1 MLWTRDKGDCPS
13 PSKKKTN
20 GFSPSRLKMLR
31 AETVKL
37 LPSRIGSPRGAA
49 GPSPLPYTS
58 NPAQLIWSDLK
69 LFFRVSYLLPAI
81 FFPWGKRRGDEIYPD
96 LGNGIQLSWQITL
109 IVYQVLFILSLPFC
123 LILPLAWFLIYAAAA
138 IALCVPIW
146 MIVNGRKHE
155 VHSRRDIASEHE
167 HPDELWIF
175 INGVAVGRYWLQ
187 ANLDRLARI
196 FGRPITGIHNKTNG
210 LIFDLVQCMIE
221 RNLNYST
228 QDIRDAYKLVK
239 DALMDANRKKVVLI
253 LHSQGALQGSLMI
266 DWLLAELSEDILQK
280 LEVYTFGNA
289 ANHFNNP
296 AKSTAHPRDDED
308 GEGRRRKKA
317 IRYIE
322 HYVNDEDMVARWG
335 VLHFIHEPNRFMGR
349 LFQRKG
355 TGHLLNQ
362 HYLNYMFPLG
372 SDNRVLDKNDFMDS
386 EVDLDHDDFDVDREG
401 LEDSLCDLLSGSDS
415 DSDSDDSDKAIVN
428 DFNSPVLPV
437 ASTHSLASSSRRL
450 PKYPKVKDFSR
461 LWQYRN
467 GRCPRE

>member
-1 MLWTRDKGDCPS
+1 MFWGRRRGECPS
-13 PSKKKTN
+13 TKTN
-20 GFSPSRLKMLR
+20 GISPKLKMLR

-37 LPSRIGSPRGAA
+37 LPSQIGSDHGRGP
-49 GPSPLPYTS
+49 GPLPYTS
-58 NPAQLIWSDLK
+58 DPAQLIWSDLK
-69 LFFRVSYLLPAI
+69 LFFRVSYLLPVL
-81 FFPWGKRRGDEIYPD
+81 FYPWGKREGDEIYPD

-109 IVYQVLFILSLPFC
+109 TIYQVLFILSLPFC
-123 LILPLAWFLIYAAAA
+123 LILPLGWFLIYATVA
-138 IALCVPIW
+138 IALCIPIW
-146 MIVNGRKHE
+146 MIVNGRRHE

-167 HPDELWIF
+167 HPDEYWIF

-196 FGRPITGIHNKTNG
+196 FGRPVTGIHNKTNG

-239 DALMDANRKKVVLI
+239 EALMDDQRKKVVLI

-266 DWLLAELSEDILQK
+266 DWLLAELSEDILHK

-296 AKSTAHPRDDED
+296 AKSSSYSNHEED
-308 GEGRRRKKA
+308 GQGRRRKEKA

-335 VLHFIHEPNRFMGR
+335 VLHFIHVPNRFMGR

-401 LEDSLCDLLSGSDS
+401 LEDSLCELLSGSDT
-415 DSDSDDSDKAIVN
+415 DSDSDTSETTAIVN
-428 DFNSPVLPV
+428 DFNSPVLPI
-437 ASTHSLASSSRRL
+437 ASAHSLANSSRRL
-450 PKYPKVKDFSR
+450 PKHPKVKDFSR

-467 GRCPRE
+467 GRSPRE